1 MYYNGYIIICIFVG
15 AYLGF
20 FIFGWESVDLGYVF
34 VNHTFRSTT
43 LTHVRGPAEDTTV
56 CCG

>member
-20 FIFGWESVDLGYVF
+20 FIFGWESVDLGYVSLSVAF
-34 VNHTFRSTT
+34 NILHSNT
-43 LTHVRGPAEDTTV
+43 L
-56 CCG
+56 